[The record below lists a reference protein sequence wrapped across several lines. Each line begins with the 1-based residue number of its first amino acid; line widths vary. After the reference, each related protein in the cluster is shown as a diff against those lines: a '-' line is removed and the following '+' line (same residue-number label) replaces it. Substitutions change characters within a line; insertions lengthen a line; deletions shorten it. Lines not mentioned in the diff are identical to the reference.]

1 MPTAVDFQPMFVTLG
16 DVSLGAVEAETWV
29 EWILEKVEGWE
40 SSASTIDVQQKA
52 QGNGGWAGKS
62 FLAPKTVTLSGTMH
76 ARSPFEARDAYDRLI
91 AANSL
96 ADTRLTVTQWGKS
109 EWSMVRRQDV
119 PLIEWISPRAFT
131 WSLQMV
137 ALDPRRFGDTQSL
150 SLELPQTVNGLTVP
164 VTVPFSIPSYRNTAE
179 LTNDGITAGP
189 VTLRVTGPVV
199 NPVITHNGSSGTQVF
214 AMRITLG
221 DGEWLDIDMDAHT
234 VLAQGMASRNGY
246 ITQRGWH
253 SFDPGLNSWAFSA
266 DQYSPALLSITA
278 TPAY

>member
-1 MPTAVDFQPMFVTLG
+1 MPTAVDFQPMYVTLG

-52 QGNGGWAGKS
+52 RGNGGWAGES
-62 FLAPKTVTLSGTMH
+62 YLASKTITLSGTMH

-91 AANSL
+91 AANGL

-109 EWSMVRRQDV
+109 EWSMVRREDK

-137 ALDPRRFGDTQSL
+137 ALDPRRFGDPSSL
-150 SLELPQTVNGLTVP
+150 SLGLPQTVNGLTVP
-164 VTVPFSIPSYRNTAE
+164 FTVPFTIPSYRNTAE
-179 LTNDGITAGP
+179 LTNDGITPGP
-189 VTLRVTGPVV
+189 VTLRITGPVT
-199 NPVITHNGSSGTQVF
+199 NPIITHNGSSGTQVF

-234 VLAQGMASRNGY
+234 VLAQGTASRNGY

-253 SFDPGLNSWAFSA
+253 SFDPGVNSWAFQA
-266 DQYSPALLSITA
+266 DHYTTALLGITA
-278 TPAY
+278 TPAF